1 MLTDTKKMLDK
12 ARDGGYAVGAFNA
25 ENAEMVFA
33 IVAAAEKCKAPVIF
47 QMTPS
52 TLRYLPPDA
61 VRI

>member
-33 IVAAAEKCKAPVIF
+33 IVRRPKNAK
-47 QMTPS
+47 
-52 TLRYLPPDA
+52 R
-61 VRI
+61 R